1 MAVSTLLFTL
11 VGLAALWLGISLAIS
26 LTLALMDRA
35 TQYCR
40 DGLAVDRIHSQARE
54 HQHRLNTLRRRRQG
68 WCFTNLDGRKQWFER
83 DQLEVF
89 ARSCW
94 LELGLSGPCSLSE
107 LRRHWRRSILRWH
120 PDHGGDNAAWLGR
133 LRAYEALRQLG
144 RDAGARQLVQAMPAP
159 LPAVRRRW
167 RWF

>member
-11 VGLAALWLGISLAIS
+11 VGLAALWWSISLAIS

-40 DGLAVDRIHSQARE
+40 DGLAVERINSQARA
-54 HQHRLNTLRRRRQG
+54 HQHQLDTLRRKRQG
-68 WCFTNLDGRKQWFER
+68 WCLTDLDGRKRWFEQ

-94 LELGLSGPCSLSE
+94 LELGLNAPCRWSE
-107 LRRHWRRSILRWH
+107 LRRHWRRSSLRWH
-120 PDHGGDNAAWLGR
+120 PDQGGDNAAWLRR
-133 LRAYEALRQLG
+133 LRAYEALRQLC
-144 RDAGARQLVQAMPAP
+144 RDASARQLVQALPPP

>member
-11 VGLAALWLGISLAIS
+11 IGLAALWWSISLAIS

-40 DGLAVDRIHSQARE
+40 DGLAVERINSQARA
-54 HQHRLNTLRRRRQG
+54 HQHQLDTLRRKRQG

-94 LELGLSGPCSLSE
+94 LELGLSGPCSVSE
-107 LRRHWRRSILRWH
+107 LRRHWRRSSLRWH
-120 PDHGGDNAAWLGR
+120 PDQGGDNAAWLRR

-144 RDAGARQLVQAMPAP
+144 RDASARQLVQALPPP
-159 LPAVRRRW
+159 LPAVSRRW